1 MSDQPDDPEKT
12 SKMDEPPA
20 KKAKQQG
27 DWATMPM
34 SAAQKSAEAP
44 TSAAEGTERKV
55 SPPKPPATASA
66 PPKASA
72 TASTPPS
79 APATAQAPA
88 PVSTPAMSGAPAS
101 GGGVGSFL
109 SNFGINDPNTQK
121 IVLFGGGGFILLC
134 CLCTCVEVGFSMLG
148 NFSQ

>member
-1 MSDQPDDPEKT
+1 MSDQPDDLEKT

-20 KKAKQQG
+20 KKAKQKG
-27 DWATMPM
+27 DWVTMPM
-34 SAAQKSAEAP
+34 PAAKKGAEAP
-44 TSAAEGTERKV
+44 TSAAEGTEKKV

-66 PPKASA
+66 PPNAPA

-88 PVSTPAMSGAPAS
+88 PAMSGTPAS

-121 IVLFGGGGFILLC
+121 LVLFGGGGFLLLC
-134 CLCTCVEVGFSMLG
+134 CACTCIGVAFPMLA

>member
-1 MSDQPDDPEKT
+1 MSDLPDDLEKT

-20 KKAKQQG
+20 KKAKEKG
-27 DWATMPM
+27 DWVTMPM
-34 SAAQKSAEAP
+34 PAAKKGAEAP
-44 TSAAEGTERKV
+44 TSAAEGTEKKV

-66 PPKASA
+66 PP
-72 TASTPPS
+72 S

-88 PVSTPAMSGAPAS
+88 PAPAPASTPAMSGAPAS

-121 IVLFGGGGFILLC
+121 LVLFGGGGAILLC
-134 CLCTCVEVGFSMLG
+134 CACGCLAVVVPMLG
-148 NFSQ
+148 TLGQ